1 MTIRRITLHQLRIFD
16 TLAQHMSIT
25 RTAEVL
31 HLTPPAVSIQVKQ
44 LAEATGQPL
53 LEQVGKKLYLTT
65 AGKAVA
71 STCRDVS
78 ARMERLVQELA
89 AIQGLEKGM
98 LSVAILTTA
107 KYFVPLLLGKLSERH
122 PGIEVSLFVGN
133 RKSILDRLA
142 HNQDD
147 LYILGQPPEHLD
159 VVTIPFACNPLVAIA
174 HPQHP
179 LAAKKNISPERLAQE
194 PFIARE
200 PGSGTRLSC
209 EAFFHRH
216 NVTPKVRM
224 ELGSNGAIRQTVAGR
239 LGISIIARITV
250 EAEVALGN
258 LAILDVQGLPLE
270 RQWHLVYPE
279 HKVLAPAAQAF
290 KDFLISEHT
299 RQVPDDSALEVQ
311 IDQDVSAVRL

>member
-1 MTIRRITLHQLRIFD
+1 MTIRRVTLHQLRIFD

-44 LAEATGQPL
+44 LAEAAGQPL
-53 LEQVGKKLYLTT
+53 LEQVGKKLYLTA
-65 AGKAVA
+65 AGKVVA

-89 AIQGLEKGM
+89 AIQGLEKGT

-107 KYFVPLLLGKLSERH
+107 KYFVPQLLGKLSERH

-147 LYILGQPPEHLD
+147 LYIVGQPPEHLG
-159 VVTIPFACNPLVAIA
+159 VVTIPFASNPLVAIA

-179 LAAKKNISPERLAQE
+179 LAAKKKISPKRLAQE

-200 PGSGTRLSC
+200 FGSGTRLSC

-216 NVTPKVRM
+216 NTTPRVRM
-224 ELGSNGAIRQTVAGR
+224 ELGSNGAIKQTVASK
-239 LGISIIARITV
+239 LGISIIAKITV
-250 EAEVALGN
+250 EAEVALGS

-290 KDFLISEHT
+290 KDFLISEHISEKN
-299 RQVPDDSALEVQ
+299 QVS
-311 IDQDVSAVRL
+311 RLGMLAATT

>member
-1 MTIRRITLHQLRIFD
+1 MAIRRATLHQLRIFD
-16 TLAQHMSIT
+16 TLARHMSIT
-25 RTAEVL
+25 RTAEAL

-44 LAEATGQPL
+44 LAEAAGQPL
-53 LEQVGKKLYLTT
+53 LEQVGKKLYLTA
-65 AGKAVA
+65 AGEAVA
-71 STCRDVS
+71 SACRDVS

-89 AIQGLEKGM
+89 AIQGLEKGT

-107 KYFVPLLLGKLSERH
+107 KYFVPHLLGTLSEQH

-133 RKSILDRLA
+133 RKSVLDRLA

-147 LYILGQPPEHLD
+147 LYILGRPPEHLG
-159 VVTIPFACNPLVAIA
+159 VVTVPFASNPLVAIA
-174 HPQHP
+174 HPEHP
-179 LAAKKNISPERLAQE
+179 LAAKKRISPKRLAEE

-216 NVTPKVRM
+216 NAAPRVRM
-224 ELGSNGAIRQTVAGR
+224 ELGSNEAIKQTVAGR
-239 LGISIIARITV
+239 LGISIIAKITV
-250 EAEVALGN
+250 EAEVARGN

-270 RQWHLVYPE
+270 RQWHVVYPE

-290 KDFLISEHT
+290 KDFL
-299 RQVPDDSALEVQ
+299 
-311 IDQDVSAVRL
+311 VSQPIEPKN